1 MPFREVT
8 MIEIKEVLRLWLA
21 GVPKKRAAAQLG
33 LDPKTVRSLVRRADG
48 LGLRRGADEGALTD
62 EFLTKLLVARAARPA
77 VAHGESWARCVEQR
91 DFITGKLA
99 QHVRLTKVRKLL
111 LRQGV
116 TVSYPTLRR
125 FAVAELGF
133 GRTAAT
139 VPIADCEPGEEVQVD
154 TGWVLR
160 LEPDLW
166 GKRRRVRT
174 WIFTAVRSRHRFAWP
189 CFEESTRTAIEACE
203 AAWEFFGGVFRVLI
217 PDNTKAIVQKADPLA
232 PLINTTFLEYAQA
245 RGFVIDTTRVRSPK
259 DKARVERAVQTV
271 RDDCFGGEVIQA
283 LEGAHAR
290 ARDWSL
296 REYGMSRHTRTG
308 RMPLEHF
315 NTEERPALIAAPAE
329 PYDVPYWC
337 DPVVPRDHLAQV
349 AKALYSLPTDLI
361 GKTLRARANRTTV
374 RFFDAG
380 VLVKTHPRKA
390 PGGRSID
397 PHDFPPEKA
406 AYAMRDI
413 AFLQRQAAEH
423 GEAVG
428 RYASALLDG
437 PLPWTRMRQVYA
449 LRGLTKRFGDGRVD
463 EACSA
468 ALAIGMIDVKR
479 LGRILASGPPRPEPM
494 RIAKVIPIARYL
506 RPASQYALPLSEP
519 PKTKETTDE

>member
-33 LDPKTVRSLVRRADG
+33 LDPKTVRSLVRRAEG
-48 LGLRRGADEGALTD
+48 LGLHRGADAGALTE
-62 EFLTKLLVARAARPA
+62 EFLTKLLVARAARPV

-99 QHVRLTKVRKLL
+99 QHVKLTKVRKLL

-139 VPIADCEPGEEVQVD
+139 VPVADCEPGEEVQVD

-166 GKRRRVRT
+166 GKRRRVRA
-174 WIFTAVRSRHRFAWP
+174 WIFTAVRSRHRFVWP
-189 CFEESTRTAIEACE
+189 CFEETTRTAIQACE
-203 AAWEFFGGVFRVLI
+203 AAWEFFGGIFRVLI

-245 RGFVIDTTRVRSPK
+245 RGFVVDTTRVRKPK

-296 REYGMSRHTRTG
+296 REYGMARHTRTG

-315 NTEERPALIAAPAE
+315 ETEERPVLIAVPTE

-361 GKTLRARANRTTV
+361 GKTLRARADRTIV
-374 RFFDAG
+374 RFFDGG

-390 PGGRSID
+390 PGERSID

-413 AFLQRQAAEH
+413 AFLRRQAAEH

-428 RYASALLDG
+428 RYAGALLDG

-449 LRGLTKRFGDGRVD
+449 LRGLTKRFGDGRVN
-463 EACSA
+463 EACTA
-468 ALAIGMIDVKR
+468 ALAIGMVDVKR
-479 LGRILASGPPRPEPM
+479 LGRILAAGPPRPAPE
-494 RIAKVIPIARYL
+494 RLAKVIPLARYL
-506 RPASQYALPLSEP
+506 RPASQYALPLPEP
-519 PKTKETTDE
+519 HQPKEKIDE